1 MVQQEV
7 SYPQYRYKANYNVI
21 MQPITEELIRE
32 IKDRIVTTVHPDKII
47 IFGSYAYGTPT
58 KDSDLDLLVI
68 MPSVEPMHKRVT
80 RIRKLVRDFNIPKD
94 IIVYTPEEVEKW
106 KDASAAFITSIMKKG
121 KVIYG

>member
-1 MVQQEV
+1 
-7 SYPQYRYKANYNVI
+7 

-32 IKDRIVTTVHPDKII
+32 IKDRIVGTVHPDKII

-68 MPSVEPMHKRVT
+68 MPSDEPMHKRVT
-80 RIRKLVRDFNIPKD
+80 RIRKLVRDINIPKD
-94 IIVYTPEEVEKW
+94 IIVYTPQEVEKW
-106 KDASAAFITSIMKKG
+106 KDASVAFITTIMRTG